1 VNEVTTDVDA
11 MPNAWYFRQVR
22 HGVYVRMA
30 LLTLVLGAL

>member
-1 VNEVTTDVDA
+1 

-30 LLTLVLGAL
+30 LLALVLGAL